1 MPLDQP
7 IGFFIFDYAWVLLI
21 LITVLNAFILKT
33 RSKKFMKDNPELEE
47 GYDRLFKGYLIYMNI
62 PWVIMGVG
70 MLLGGVP
77 STFSYLTPARISNP
91 FIIVFHATIVILWI
105 LSIWWLYFKDGAE
118 FLVKYKGVFNRD
130 FQSPMVIKVFFGIAL
145 IFGVAGMIFM
155 WSW

>member
-7 IGFFIFDYAWVLLI
+7 IGFFIFDYAWVLFI
-21 LITVLNAFILKT
+21 LIIVLNAFILKI
-33 RSKKFMKDNPELEE
+33 RSKKFVKNNPELEE
-47 GYDRLFKGYLIYMNI
+47 GYDRIFKGYLIYMNI

-77 STFSYLTPARISNP
+77 STFSYLTPARISSP

-145 IFGVAGMIFM
+145 IFGIAGMIFM